1 MTATE
6 LFQAGK
12 LAEATAAQI
21 AKVKANPTD
30 NRARLFLFELFLFAG
45 DLDRAKKQ
53 LEAVQYEKPEQL
65 ATIAGFREALDAEAK
80 RRAVF
85 AGTVEPNSLAP
96 PPEHVRHRLAAL
108 KALAAG
114 DAAKARALFDQA
126 AAVTPVV
133 LASVNEAAPAPLADI
148 DGLFGTVLEVFGSGG
163 AYAWVPLESVE
174 SLTFH
179 APATPRHIAWRPA
192 HLVTHDGM
200 DGEVQVLGL
209 YPNTHLSADE
219 ELKVGRATDW
229 TDDANVSRALG
240 GRAFAVGDAT
250 IPLVQLKSI
259 TIPAAP
265 AANTGG

>member
-12 LAEATAAQI
+12 LADATAAQI

-53 LEAVQYEKPEQL
+53 LEAVQYDKPEQL
-65 ATIAGFREALDAEAK
+65 ATVAGFREALDAEAK

-85 AGTVEPNSLAP
+85 AGTVDPNSLST
-96 PPEHVRHRLAAL
+96 PPEHVRLRLAAV

-114 DAAKARALFDQA
+114 NGAEGRELLDQA

-133 LASVNEAAPAPLADI
+133 MAAVNDGPPAPLADA
-148 DGLFGTVLEVFGSGG
+148 DGLFGPVLEVFGSGG
-163 AYAWVPLESVE
+163 AYAWVPLETVE

-192 HLVTHDGM
+192 HLVTRDGM

-219 ELKVGRATDW
+219 ELKTGRATDW
-229 TDDANVSRALG
+229 TDDPNVSRAVG
-240 GRAFAVGDAT
+240 GRAFESGGITV
-250 IPLVQLKSI
+250 PLVQLKSI
-259 TIPAAP
+259 AIPLSPAAG
-265 AANTGG
+265 A